1 MGVNDTVKPTKM
13 ELLNL
18 RNKIKLAKKGHKL
31 LKQKQDVLILEFFK
45 ILAKAKD
52 LRSELNDEM
61 GGAFK
66 ALGRAEAY
74 HGLFEVEALALS
86 VKPVPGLDVKVRNV
100 MGVKIPELERI
111 EVRRK
116 LDDRGYGLL
125 TSSAKVDEAVTS
137 FQGVLDKVI
146 QLAETENAVK
156 RLINEIKKTKRRVNA
171 LDLVL
176 IPRMKKQANY
186 IGMRLDEMEREN
198 FFTLMKLKGAAE

>member
-61 GGAFK
+61 GVAFK

-74 HGLFEVEALALS
+74 HGLFEIEALALS
-86 VKPVPGLDVKVRNV
+86 VKPVPDLDVKVRNV

-186 IGMRLDEMEREN
+186 ISMRLDEMEREN
-198 FFTLMKLKGAAE
+198 FFTLMKLKNAAE